1 MDIDVVTAR
10 FCRCIPAMLSV
21 MSMDYAFENVSFE
34 IWGAVMNRMFWIAL
48 IMGCCIGSGL
58 ADDFFMTRVLSCSN
72 QDAKIEIF
80 VPQSVLDGLGVK
92 GANLSES
99 VSGVYSYDLS
109 SLEKGKSLT
118 MIRVSYSP
126 DKKMVIV
133 EQEGMPPTRVP
144 VGGGTVDF
152 DKRFA
157 VKVRCGPFNNG

>member
-1 MDIDVVTAR
+1 
-10 FCRCIPAMLSV
+10 
-21 MSMDYAFENVSFE
+21 
-34 IWGAVMNRMFWIAL
+34 MNRMFWIAS
-48 IMGCCIGSGL
+48 IMSCCIGPAV
-58 ADDFFMTRVLSCSN
+58 ADEFFMTRVLSCSN
-72 QDAKIEIF
+72 QDLKIEIF

-92 GANLSES
+92 GANLSEP

-133 EQEGMPPTRVP
+133 EQEGMAPTRVP

-157 VKVRCGPFNNG
+157 LKVRCGPFNNG